1 MYNAQMNDV
10 VDWLLGVCKKLN
22 IKVMVSPSWLND
34 WPSRS
39 LASLRLIY
47 YNPNWNPRYELP
59 ISLAHE
65 MGHVITKSPDYNQ
78 LNAEAFNLKIEDA
91 ADVIAIQLILKYIN
105 LHDLRFE
112 TEMQLAEAFAIPDY
126 MLHDL
131 DLVVKHQAQI
141 NLLPNSTKLFN
152 DGRFSLSF

>member
-1 MYNAQMNDV
+1 
-10 VDWLLGVCKKLN
+10 
-22 IKVMVSPSWLND
+22 
-34 WPSRS
+34 
-39 LASLRLIY
+39 
-47 YNPNWNPRYELP
+47 
-59 ISLAHE
+59 

-141 NLLPNSTKLFN
+141 NLLPNLTKLFN

>member
-1 MYNAQMNDV
+1 MYNTQMNDV
-10 VDWLLGVCKKLN
+10 VDWLLGVCKDLN
-22 IKVMVSPSWLND
+22 IKVMVSPSWLNN

-47 YNPNWNPRYELP
+47 YNPNWTPRYELP

-65 MGHVITKSPDYNQ
+65 MGHVITKSPDYNRF
-78 LNAEAFNLKIEDA
+78 NAEAFNLKIEDA
-91 ADVIAIQLILKYIN
+91 ADLLAIQLILKYIK

-112 TEMQLAEAFAIPDY
+112 TEMQLAETFAIPDY

-141 NLLPNSTKLFN
+141 NLLPNSTKLYN